1 MVSIILHRICP
12 SFCIFST
19 SLCLCPRCKLYKH
32 VAMDGFSSAQGSQ
45 GTVSSRSGRR
55 RRQARV
61 LRPTPD
67 HPEMVAVSG
76 RQVQQQRQRELL
88 QASQCCLIKSW
99 KLFASVYIGCYEFI
113 FIFRFSFLYCNSDVT
128 SEIHCRTKLQCAGH
142 SQKNWINTI
151 KITKKEQQVKTRSK
165 NRKQYKYMICYS
177 GQKTGKSIKLLQNFL
192 STS

>member
-1 MVSIILHRICP
+1 MNKEPGSQLADSIWYNLVTLIKPGGFHHFAPNLSIILH
-12 SFCIFST
+12 FFT

-45 GTVSSRSGRR
+45 GTVSRRSGRR

-113 FIFRFSFLYCNSDVT
+113 FIFRVSFLYCNSDVT
-128 SEIHCRTKLQCAGH
+128 SEIHCNAITMH
-142 SQKNWINTI
+142 WSQSKNWIKTI
-151 KITKKEQQVKTRSK
+151 KITKKNNKWKPSQRIGS
-165 NRKQYKYMICYS
+165 
-177 GQKTGKSIKLLQNFL
+177 SINI
-192 STS
+192 